1 MKRRRLPSYAVE
13 AYDILREAAT
23 QIDEKHQ
30 EISPETARSALE
42 DADEEFTTGD
52 IDHTLDLLYNRGEI
66 YHVNDQIR
74 FTDSEEFDRKYHDD
88 DDSDKSA
95 SPP

>member
-1 MKRRRLPSYAVE
+1 MKRRRIPSYAVE

-23 QIDEKHQ
+23 QTDDKHQ
-30 EISPETARSALE
+30 EISPDAARAALE
-42 DADEEFTTGD
+42 DADEEFTTGN

-74 FTDSEEFDRKYHDD
+74 FTDPGEFDRKYHDD
-88 DDSDKSA
+88 NDGDE
-95 SPP
+95 

>member
-23 QIDEKHQ
+23 QIDDKHQ
-30 EISPETARSALE
+30 EILLEVARSALE

-52 IDHTLDLLYNRGEI
+52 IDHTLNLLYNRGEI
-66 YHVNDQIR
+66 YHTNDQIR
-74 FTDSEEFDRKYHDD
+74 FTDSLSFAR
-88 DDSDKSA
+88 
-95 SPP
+95 